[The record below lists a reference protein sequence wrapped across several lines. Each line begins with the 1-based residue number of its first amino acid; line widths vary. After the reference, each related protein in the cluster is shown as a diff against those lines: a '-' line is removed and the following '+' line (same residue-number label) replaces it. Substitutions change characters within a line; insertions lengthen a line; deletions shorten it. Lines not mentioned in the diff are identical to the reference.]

1 MEIVRN
7 DLWNQCLKDAMK
19 MYRIDETNEKCESLA
34 DATWKMKMSY
44 KNHEKKKDSRQII
57 ILDKA
62 PTVVN
67 EQRNQVKLCQA
78 TTMAG
83 KPCSSSSQM
92 WLSAAPGEVI
102 GGDAVCVVVNWIWC
116 RPPCECWRSSFPSAS
131 ASTRRR
137 RLMPLG
143 WRSGEK

>member
-19 MYRIDETNEKCESLA
+19 MYRIDEANEKCESLA

-57 ILDKA
+57 VLEKA

-83 KPCSSSSQM
+83 NLV
-92 WLSAAPGEVI
+92 LSRLCVEVS
-102 GGDAVCVVVNWIWC
+102 VKNTELTRVVV
-116 RPPCECWRSSFPSAS
+116 
-131 ASTRRR
+131 
-137 RLMPLG
+137 LV
-143 WRSGEK
+143 EKLK

>member
-19 MYRIDETNEKCESLA
+19 MYRIDEANERCESLA

-78 TTMAG
+78 TTMVG
-83 KPCSSSSQM
+83 KPCSFR
-92 WLSAAPGEVI
+92 
-102 GGDAVCVVVNWIWC
+102 AVCGGFCKKHRIDK
-116 RPPCECWRSSFPSAS
+116 
-131 ASTRRR
+131 
-137 RLMPLG
+137 G
-143 WRSGEK
+143 SGIGRKIKIGS

>member
-19 MYRIDETNEKCESLA
+19 MYRIDEANEKCESLA

-67 EQRNQVKLCQA
+67 DATRLNIVKLRQ
-78 TTMAG
+78 
-83 KPCSSSSQM
+83 
-92 WLSAAPGEVI
+92 WRENLVLSGLSVGVSVKNTELI
-102 GGDAVCVVVNWIWC
+102 RVVV
-116 RPPCECWRSSFPSAS
+116 
-131 ASTRRR
+131 
-137 RLMPLG
+137 LV
-143 WRSGEK
+143 EKLK

>member
-19 MYRIDETNEKCESLA
+19 MYRIDEANEKCESLA

-83 KPCSSSSQM
+83 KPCSFR
-92 WLSAAPGEVI
+92 
-102 GGDAVCVVVNWIWC
+102 AVCGGFCIVGKFVTVPIIG
-116 RPPCECWRSSFPSAS
+116 RKIKIR
-131 ASTRRR
+131 
-137 RLMPLG
+137 
-143 WRSGEK
+143 

>member
-19 MYRIDETNEKCESLA
+19 MYRIDEANEKCESLA

-44 KNHEKKKDSRQII
+44 KNHEKKKDNRQII

-67 EQRNQVKLCQA
+67 EQRNQIKLCQA

-83 KPCSSSSQM
+83 KPCSFK
-92 WLSAAPGEVI
+92 
-102 GGDAVCVVVNWIWC
+102 AVCGGSVKNTELTRVVV
-116 RPPCECWRSSFPSAS
+116 
-131 ASTRRR
+131 
-137 RLMPLG
+137 LV
-143 WRSGEK
+143 EKLK